1 MLVDLVPHPP
11 LNINVMEKKRAK
23 KDSGESETQQK
34 KMKMMTLNDN
44 DTEFNGTVFKSMLK
58 DPTKALKGLGKF
70 VSVAKKLPSA
80 DLYDVVE
87 GYIKISMECAEI
99 FSLLEGEKH
108 HEREL
113 LLIFQSLEVIL
124 LRTASDLSHFSVVG
138 ITVVKKMVTNHMK
151 LLQSSLNSENH
162 RFVRQCLGLLSSMVS
177 QGSDLTREVFS
188 HFHFNKSLSKLARR
202 RDKKGQPDV
211 RMAYIQ
217 FALSFLVS
225 GDGSTIG
232 YVLEM
237 QDFLTDILSTGLKE
251 DRISIINL
259 ILSTLQTRVIW
270 NKAIS
275 KTQKVRFFSPAVLAQ
290 IASLYK
296 WDGIADVRLEDSKV
310 GENPEEDGK
319 MVVRELVHK
328 FLIDLCCSRKHGI
341 SFYDASL
348 GTAGRVG
355 NVVLLQFLVGLKQ
368 ATEDELVRD
377 LVVSIL
383 RDNPDLLS
391 RYFKE
396 TQYSYTPRLRSTWQ
410 ENVTLLKKI
419 YEAQPEVSQAFRTR
433 EFVPLPRLLAMVMV
447 TSLPPVCNKAFFT
460 QALNMANTVVK
471 HTALSLLS
479 FILRRAQKNIEHCL
493 DRAVWQRSELY
504 TPAMMEDFVQQ
515 YREALSKVLPDVN
528 SIISNWQ
535 SLAKKEKGEDVVKSG
550 SQDKSKEEPAL
561 ELLKHGFDDPEATVL
576 KALILRVLCLYQKV
590 VPFLIS
596 QSSFDF
602 SKLLKGIMSE
612 KEVKVPPVLQHQILQ
627 LALDLPANK
636 FSWFQVQDVPDAGKA
651 AGEKS
656 VFYLLLKMF
665 VDSSIGA
672 LKDSTRLLIVKVLRD
687 SGMFEYTWRELE
699 LWLDHLDR
707 LPRTQQEAVVRF
719 LEAVLVRLTSSPYSY
734 TDKAASV
741 VQDAASL
748 QASLGA
754 QEGDAASIP
763 ISHID
768 DALDMMDVMLEGPEG
783 EVEQLGPSLTDDLI
797 LQTFPFSALVP
808 AALETRNSLPPA
820 SAEER
825 GVVLA
830 YLAAVLSDVLHC
842 QRDPLPLCLALQQ
855 YDKLVSGSP
864 HPAVLDFH
872 SYYSRWLPP
881 QAKEKLFKSA
891 PASHP
896 DEWGPDG
903 TFVEAMKKAFCDGP
917 DAWLRNS
924 FADSLKEALLSLG
937 MAEFPVAA
945 KQILLYL
952 KTSVETFSEKSKDA
966 VLGCLLKVLGALVE
980 RLQAMEA
987 TADTADTEATADTA
1001 DTEATAD
1008 TADTEA
1014 TADTADTE
1022 ATADTAD
1029 TEATPDAVAMDSVGE
1044 SDLFLETDEA
1054 ARQRVD
1060 KNQVLLCVLQSIL
1073 KHPTLQSWFLALEL
1087 GSLPAHSLDAVRV
1100 KLVCKQLTKGVLA
1113 LLVRCGPTL
1122 RDLGSLELMAG
1133 YLEAVRGAL
1142 LRELNRKARK
1152 SVLQASWPLKGLLAL
1167 YGYMEAAGL
1176 KEVLSSLLLLPPE
1189 RLLASKGEGAELSA
1203 YGQAAVSILSEGAG
1217 DCAALLSQA
1226 HLRALAFLLA
1236 SSPRGSVADLL
1247 QGVLCREPQAA
1258 ALLPGDLLLRCLDWG
1273 DPAGLAIGTA
1283 MLRGC
1288 AAHRLRFELWCLE
1301 PANLERLSGAV
1312 ESFLPLLNTYLTA
1325 ASSDEPTR
1333 PKGVHTAV
1341 LQSLKA
1347 VLLPGLVESVLSNA
1361 ACDSLPACTE
1371 ALSNLVR
1378 QTTKETEL
1386 ADLIHRLPGVLERA
1400 AGCERWKLV
1409 SSISNML
1416 AGSPEQ
1422 LASWRKTLLS
1432 SALQWLIATF
1442 RSAKER
1448 EEDEEEAAMLLRVQ
1462 ELLTSAEQLIL
1473 PDWNSF
1479 IKAGLKHRYR
1489 SSAFLETLNSLLGL
1503 VYGADDVPADLLA
1516 LPTLHMMITSHSLFL
1531 PSMLDEQHAPGG
1543 GSSVKELLVSLLLT
1557 VVQKCPS
1564 VCHSS
1569 HFVVLLGAYGA
1580 TLSTTDQRILLLLRQ
1595 YEKIGV
1601 SLAQSQFLLW
1611 GPAAVEHHK
1620 ACKSLGP
1627 SLWQQPSGE
1636 DLLALL
1642 EPDRMLSTV
1651 AHYPLNRRIIP
1662 SEAKELIYRE
1672 EGAGDLGRLYDPCF
1686 LLPLFSMLL
1695 KPESVVNCHKFVS
1708 SHALGVTVAALSS
1721 YDAKVRAAAYQVLG
1735 SFYHHLEAG
1744 RFAGKRQLLYLM
1756 DTVRNGIRQENL
1768 RVPFL
1773 LTTYVDKVAQQ
1784 MLKPEE
1790 HMYLVINRF
1799 LLAHQDLDL
1808 KRVPAFFRFF
1818 YSFDLEHKAEREWL
1832 LVVLRE
1838 GMKDRYCYE
1847 VCEQQG
1853 IFQVLL
1859 GFCANPI
1866 CDDATRVLILD
1877 VLQKAAHVT
1886 KAAYELI
1893 KIHGLLTW
1901 ILQLVET
1908 RCLDGR
1914 LLCTA
1919 VDLVHRLW
1927 FTNLGQKESPVPEG
1941 GQPAKCLPL
1950 PLIGEFLCVMLALVR
1965 HLHGTVKTPQL
1976 FRFLEAL
1983 ASIFRHRG
1991 RALGVCRAAGWVTV
2005 HEQPLPC
2012 TAALV
2017 LLHCWASLSRNAPL
2031 RSDLQGVLER
2041 CKVKELLGIAKE
2053 RGRSKGHLQRGRPRV
2068 EQTAEEEEGEG
2079 AGVEQ
2084 ERAALSDCDPL
2095 LRDIFVHVSVL
2106 PPEDGDPNAA
2116 VLAADVARLLL
2127 RWMLRSLVAGSADP
2141 DAISRFLCW
2150 VQASVLQCESSVAAA
2165 LAEEAVKWDFLR
2177 LYHRACEPPP
2187 TSQDPA
2193 RLETLGLFTDVMVRL
2208 LQVRGV
2214 PEGDLHRTVLS
2225 ACLSTDEDDAS
2236 RREAG
2241 LLLLSLY
2248 VRELWA
2254 GADPP
2259 GLFLCHVQ
2267 LVAGL
2272 QQQGLRRRSVTQAP
2286 VTSLCRRISSA
2297 AASGL

>member
-1 MLVDLVPHPP
+1 MSVDRLVPHSQGAP
-11 LNINVMEKKRAK
+11 LNTNVMEKKRAK

-34 KMKMMTLNDN
+34 KMKMMTLDEN

-70 VSVAKKLPSA
+70 VSVATKLPIA

-177 QGSDLTREVFS
+177 QGSDMAREVFS
-188 HFHFNKSLSKLARR
+188 HFHFNKSLSKLTRR

-232 YVLEM
+232 HVLEM

-275 KTQKVRFFSPAVLAQ
+275 KTQKVRFFTPAILAQ

-310 GENPEEDGK
+310 GENPKQDGK

-341 SFYDASL
+341 SFYDPSF
-348 GTAGRVG
+348 GTAGRAG

-383 RDNPDLLS
+383 RDNPDVLS

-433 EFVPLPRLLAMVMV
+433 EFVPLPRLLAMVTV

-460 QALNMANTVVK
+460 QALNMPNTVVK
-471 HTALSLLS
+471 HTALSLVS

-504 TPAMMEDFVQQ
+504 TAAVMEDFVQQ

-535 SLAKKEKGEDVVKSG
+535 SLAKKEKCEGVLKSG

-561 ELLKHGFDDPEATVL
+561 EPLGHGFDDPEATVL

-590 VPFLIS
+590 APFLIS

-672 LKDSTRLLIVKVLRD
+672 LKDSTRLLILKVLRD

-699 LWLDHLDR
+699 LWLVHLDR
-707 LPRTQQEAVVRF
+707 LPRPQQEAVVRF
-719 LEAVLVRLTSSPYSY
+719 LETVLVRLTSSPYSY

-768 DALDMMDVMLEGPEG
+768 DALDMMDVMLEGAEG
-783 EVEQLGPSLTDDLI
+783 EVDQLGPSLTDDLI

-808 AALETRNSLPPA
+808 AALETRNSLRPA

-825 GVVLA
+825 GVLFV
-830 YLAAVLSDVLHC
+830 YLAAVLSDVLHS

-855 YDKLVSGSP
+855 YDKLLSGSP
-864 HPAVLDFH
+864 HPALLAFH
-872 SYYSRWLPP
+872 SYYTRWLPP
-881 QAKEKLFKSA
+881 QAKENLFKSTTVSL
-891 PASHP
+891 PNES
-896 DEWGPDG
+896 GFDG
-903 TFVEAMKKAFCDGP
+903 TFAEVMKKAFCDGP
-917 DAWLRNS
+917 DAWLRSS
-924 FADSLKEALLSLG
+924 FADSLKEALLGLG
-937 MAEFPVAA
+937 VAEFPVAA
-945 KQILLYL
+945 KQVLLYL
-952 KTSVETFSEKSKDA
+952 KTSVETFGRTSKDA

-980 RLQAMEA
+980 RLQAVE
-987 TADTADTEATADTA
+987 DTADTEAI
-1001 DTEATAD
+1001 
-1008 TADTEA
+1008 
-1014 TADTADTE
+1014 
-1022 ATADTAD
+1022 
-1029 TEATPDAVAMDSVGE
+1029 DSVGE

-1054 ARQRVD
+1054 ARERVD
-1060 KNQVLLCVLQSIL
+1060 KDQVLLCVLQSVL
-1073 KHPTLQSWFLALEL
+1073 QHPTLQSWFLALEL
-1087 GSLPAHSLDAVRV
+1087 GSLPAHNLDPVRV
-1100 KLVCKQLTKGVLA
+1100 KLVCRQLTEGVLA

-1142 LRELNRKARK
+1142 LRELSRKARK
-1152 SVLQASWPLKGLLAL
+1152 TILQASWPLKGLLVL
-1167 YGYMEAAGL
+1167 HGYMEAVGL
-1176 KEVLSSLLLLPPE
+1176 KEVLSSLMLLPPE
-1189 RLLASKGEGAELSA
+1189 RLLASKSEGAELSV

-1217 DCAALLSQA
+1217 DCAPLLSQA

-1236 SSPRGSVADLL
+1236 SSPRGSIADLL
-1247 QGVLCREPQAA
+1247 LGALCREPQAA
-1258 ALLPGDLLLRCLDWG
+1258 ALLPGDLLLHCLDWG
-1273 DPAGLAIGTA
+1273 DPAGLAIGMA
-1283 MLRGC
+1283 MLRSC

-1301 PANLERLSGAV
+1301 PANLERLSGAM

-1325 ASSDEPTR
+1325 ASSDDPAR

-1341 LQSLKA
+1341 LRSLKA
-1347 VLLPGLVESVLSNA
+1347 ALLPGLVESVLSDT

-1371 ALSNLVR
+1371 ALSSLVR

-1400 AGCERWKLV
+1400 AGCERWQLV
-1409 SSISNML
+1409 SSISDML

-1422 LASWRKTLLS
+1422 VASWRKTLLS
-1432 SALQWLIATF
+1432 SALQWLSARF

-1448 EEDEEEAAMLLRVQ
+1448 EQDGEEAAMLLRVQ

-1479 IKAGLKHRYR
+1479 IKAGLKHRYS
-1489 SSAFLETLNSLLGL
+1489 SSAFLETLSNLLGR
-1503 VYGADDVPADLLA
+1503 VYEADHVPADLLA

-1531 PSMLDEQHAPGG
+1531 PSMLDEQHASGG

-1557 VVQKCPS
+1557 LVQKCPS

-1595 YEKIGV
+1595 YEKNGV
-1601 SLAQSQFLLW
+1601 SLAQSQCLLW

-1636 DLLALL
+1636 GLLALL

-1651 AHYPLNRRIIP
+1651 AHFPQNRRIIP

-1672 EGAGDLGRLYDPCF
+1672 EGAGDLGRVYDPGF

-1721 YDAKVRAAAYQVLG
+1721 YDAKLRAAAYQVLG

-1773 LTTYVDKVAQQ
+1773 LTTYVAKVAQQ

-1790 HMYLVINRF
+1790 HMYMVINKF

-1832 LVVLRE
+1832 IGVMRE
-1838 GMKDRYCYE
+1838 GMKDRHCYE

-1859 GFCANPI
+1859 GFCASPL
-1866 CDDATRVLILD
+1866 CDGATQVLILD
-1877 VLQKAAHVT
+1877 VLQQTAHVT

-1893 KIHGLLTW
+1893 NIHGLLTW
-1901 ILQLVET
+1901 ILQLIET
-1908 RCLDGR
+1908 RCLDGQ
-1914 LLCTA
+1914 LLCIA
-1919 VDLVHRLW
+1919 IDLVHRLW
-1927 FTNLGQKESPVPEG
+1927 FTNLGKKENRVPGG

-1950 PLIGEFLCVMLALVR
+1950 PLIGEFLCVLMALVR

-1983 ASIFRHRG
+1983 ASILRHRE
-1991 RALGVCRAAGWVTV
+1991 RALGVCRAAGWATAC
-2005 HEQPLPC
+2005 EQPLPC
-2012 TAALV
+2012 TAALA
-2017 LLHCWASLSRNAPL
+2017 LLHCWASLSRDAPL

-2068 EQTAEEEEGEG
+2068 EKAAEEEEGGG

-2084 ERAALSDCDPL
+2084 ESASLSDCDPL
-2095 LRDIFVHVSVL
+2095 LRDVFVHMSMCT
-2106 PPEDGDPNAA
+2106 PEDGDPDAA
-2116 VLAADVARLLL
+2116 VLAADAARLLL

-2141 DAISRFLCW
+2141 EAVSRFLCW
-2150 VQASVLQCESSVAAA
+2150 VQASVLRRESSVAAV
-2165 LAEEAVKWDFLR
+2165 LAEEAVRRDFLR

-2193 RLETLGLFTDVMVRL
+2193 RLETLRLFTDVMLRL

-2225 ACLSTDEDDAS
+2225 ACLSTAEDDAS
-2236 RREAG
+2236 RSEAG

-2272 QQQGLRRRSVTQAP
+2272 PQQGLRRRSVTQAP
-2286 VTSLCRRISSA
+2286 VTALCRQISSA
-2297 AASGL
+2297 AAPGP